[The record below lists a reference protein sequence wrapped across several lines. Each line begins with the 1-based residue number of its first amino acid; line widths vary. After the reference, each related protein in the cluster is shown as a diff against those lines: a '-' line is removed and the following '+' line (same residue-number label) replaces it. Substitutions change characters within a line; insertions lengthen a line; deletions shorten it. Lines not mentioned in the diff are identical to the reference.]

1 MPPPGIRH
9 PVCRHKDLTLDKVRL
24 VTEDSDP
31 AVLARLAEH
40 AQRLRMLHQGDMLV
54 LPTVWDAASAR
65 VAASAG
71 FPALATGSA
80 PIADSLGYA
89 DQEGTPLDEMF
100 AAARRIVDAVDM
112 PVTVDVEAGYGLSP
126 AELVRRLI
134 EIGASGCSIEDSDHW
149 GGGLIP
155 AETQA
160 NRLAALRSAAFAA
173 RVPMVVNARIDVFL
187 QKRGTESERLDEAMR
202 RARMYLDAGADCVF
216 PILASDADTIRKL
229 TAGIPGPV
237 NILYQRGM
245 PSLRV
250 LAAMGVARVSFGS
263 ALHHTV
269 YAALRDTLA
278 RIASGGDPFLW

>member
-1 MPPPGIRH
+1 M
-9 PVCRHKDLTLDKVRL
+9 
-24 VTEDSDP
+24 TEDSDP

-54 LPTVWDAASAR
+54 LPTVWDAASAK

-71 FPALATGSA
+71 FPALTTGSA
-80 PIADSLGYA
+80 PIAESLGYP
-89 DQEGTPLDEMF
+89 DHEGTPLEEMF
-100 AAARRIVDAVDM
+100 AAARRIIDAVDM

-134 EIGASGCSIEDSDHW
+134 EIGASGCNIEDSDHW

-173 RVPMVVNARIDVFL
+173 RVPMVINARTDVFM
-187 QKRGTESERLDEAMR
+187 QKRGDEPQRIDEALR
-202 RARMYLDAGADCVF
+202 RARMYLDAGADCVY
-216 PILASDADTIRKL
+216 PILASDPDTIRKL

-237 NILYQRGM
+237 NILYRRGM
-245 PSLRV
+245 PGLRV
-250 LAAMGVARVSFGS
+250 LAGMGVARVTFGPG
-263 ALHHTV
+263 LHRAV
-269 YAALRDTLA
+269 YTALRDMLA

>member
-1 MPPPGIRH
+1 VWRH
-9 PVCRHKDLTLDKVRL
+9 ENLTLDKVRL

-31 AVLARLAEH
+31 AALARLAEH
-40 AQRLRMLHQGDMLV
+40 AQRLRMLHQGEMLV

-80 PIADSLGYA
+80 PIAESLGYA

-100 AAARRIVDAVDM
+100 AAAGRIVDAVDL

-173 RVPMVVNARIDVFL
+173 RVPMVINARIDVFA
-187 QKRGTESERLDEAMR
+187 KRGTEPERLDEAMR

-216 PILASDADTIRKL
+216 PIGASDAETIRKL
-229 TAGIPGPV
+229 TAGIAGPV
-237 NILYQRGM
+237 NILYRRGM
-245 PSLRV
+245 PSLRA
-250 LAAMGVARVSFGS
+250 LAGMGVARVTFGP
-263 ALHHTV
+263 ALHHAV
-269 YAALRDTLA
+269 YAALRDMLG
-278 RIASGGDPFLW
+278 RIASGSDPFLW